1 MTPHL
6 AGQTKQH
13 KQSEMISSYLTKLLK
28 DKFGLAQLHICLE
41 ELGVTDP
48 EGPQTLVDHARH
60 PAILF
65 MGVPRIL
72 LRNTRWVRHPR
83 KLPLIGRR

>member
-6 AGQTKQH
+6 AEQTKQH
-13 KQSEMISSYLTKLLK
+13 KQSKMISSYLTKLLK
-28 DKFGLAQLHICLE
+28 DKFGLAHLHTCLE

-48 EGPQTLVDHARH
+48 KGPQTLVDHACH

-72 LRNTRWVRHPR
+72 LRNTRWVRDPR
-83 KLPLIGRR
+83 KLPPIGRR